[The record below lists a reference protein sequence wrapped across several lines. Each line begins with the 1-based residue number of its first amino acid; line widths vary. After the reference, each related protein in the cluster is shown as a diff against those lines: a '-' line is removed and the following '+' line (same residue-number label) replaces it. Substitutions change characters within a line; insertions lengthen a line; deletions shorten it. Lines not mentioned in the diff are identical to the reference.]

1 MKKLKK
7 SLAILG
13 FLAFGLAVG
22 YFGGK
27 FIAESDQ
34 TIGLLDLSIKDTGWP
49 KVLLIGTFI
58 LMSISVIA
66 IHELGHLIAGLV
78 QGFQFQLYVVGLL
91 GIKRTEQ
98 GTIRPYLNTSLG
110 MAGGLA
116 ATIPTKIEPDS
127 INKFARVI
135 LAGPLTSILSIP
147 ILLLIAY
154 ITPPPWPFLFTFM
167 ALMSFMIFLATTLP
181 SKSGIFYTDRKR
193 YQRLKSNGIERE
205 IEMAV
210 LQANT
215 LKITGQS
222 MNDMDIVALEKIKLD
237 ESPMMQY
244 FGLLYEYEYHIKGD
258 QSKLANIKEQ
268 LETVSEELPKSTVKL
283 FSTELDKLDKL
294 LVESD
299 DRISTIKEV

>member
-1 MKKLKK
+1 MNVDK
-7 SLAILG
+7 S
-13 FLAFGLAVG
+13 
-22 YFGGK
+22 K